1 MWWCSAN
8 SATAI
13 ADFIT
18 MVPGNQQ
25 LLDTLQNS
33 FYHVQ
38 YFNLNENNNQGGI
51 DYLKSNPTLAVS
63 NGFTDNFYDDEGWW
77 ALAWIAAY
85 DINSDG
91 EFLNAATDIFQAM
104 TGGWDN
110 VCNGGLWWRQNPKT
124 YKNAISNELFLN
136 IAAALANRASNKDY
150 YLNWAKAEWD
160 WFQQSGMINGQNL
173 INDGLTDSCQNNG
186 PTTWTYNQGVILGAL

>member
-1 MWWCSAN
+1 MWAGHCLLVFILISSFVYGQGGCNFASYASQGISGLQSYYNQSNGFWGPFQGFSGDMWWCSAN

-33 FYHVQ
+33 FNHVQ

-63 NGFTDNFYDDEGWW
+63 NGFTDNFYDDEGW
-77 ALAWIAAY
+77 
-85 DINSDG
+85 
-91 EFLNAATDIFQAM
+91 
-104 TGGWDN
+104 
-110 VCNGGLWWRQNPKT
+110 
-124 YKNAISNELFLN
+124 
-136 IAAALANRASNKDY
+136 
-150 YLNWAKAEWD
+150 
-160 WFQQSGMINGQNL
+160 
-173 INDGLTDSCQNNG
+173 
-186 PTTWTYNQGVILGAL
+186 

>member
-1 MWWCSAN
+1 MAKVVTLRRMHLKGFPDFSLNNQSNGFWGPFQGFSGDMWWCSAN

-25 LLDTLQNS
+25 LVDTLQNS

-51 DYLKSNPTLAVS
+51 NYLKSNPTLAVS

-85 DINSDG
+85 DINRDG

-104 TGGWDN
+104 TGG
-110 VCNGGLWWRQNPKT
+110 
-124 YKNAISNELFLN
+124 
-136 IAAALANRASNKDY
+136 
-150 YLNWAKAEWD
+150 
-160 WFQQSGMINGQNL
+160 
-173 INDGLTDSCQNNG
+173 
-186 PTTWTYNQGVILGAL
+186 